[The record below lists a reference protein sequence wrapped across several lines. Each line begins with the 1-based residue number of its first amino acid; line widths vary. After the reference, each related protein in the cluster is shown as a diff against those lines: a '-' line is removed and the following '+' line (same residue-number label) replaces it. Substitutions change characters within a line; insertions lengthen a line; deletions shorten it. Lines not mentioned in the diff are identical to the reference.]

1 VAAGRPTA
9 PLRLQPLVELGG
21 DEADRPVISAQP
33 AVRQAAIGDGL
44 MGCYTVCDI
53 THRSVALSGSP
64 KSRKPLN

>member
-1 VAAGRPTA
+1 
-9 PLRLQPLVELGG
+9 
-21 DEADRPVISAQP
+21 
-33 AVRQAAIGDGL
+33 